1 MDDVVVSSE
10 TILPEQHALW
20 IHTSGCAHNFADGE
34 YMKVGSMTEGVTDR
48 VSLLITGIRLLKTGC
63 RQSCGRQMYLFVRI
77 GY

>member
-1 MDDVVVSSE
+1 MSSD

-34 YMKVGSMTEGVTDR
+34 YMKVRAAVKGVMTR
-48 VSLLITGIRLLKTGC
+48 VFLPIMGIRLSKTGC
-63 RQSCGRQMYLFVRI
+63 KRSCGMWLDPFSIV

>member
-34 YMKVGSMTEGVTDR
+34 YMKVCTMIEGVTDR
-48 VSLLITGIRLLKTGC
+48 VSLLIMGIRL
-63 RQSCGRQMYLFVRI
+63 
-77 GY
+77 

>member
-34 YMKVGSMTEGVTDR
+34 YMKVCVMVEGVTDR
-48 VSLLITGIRLLKTGC
+48 VSLLIMGIRLLKTEC
-63 RQSCGRQMYLFVRI
+63 RQSCGIWLCSFVKI

>member
-34 YMKVGSMTEGVTDR
+34 YMKVCTMVEGVTDR
-48 VSLLITGIRLLKTGC
+48 VSLLIMGIHL
-63 RQSCGRQMYLFVRI
+63 
-77 GY
+77 